1 MNKFKRIM
9 NSISVRIIIP
19 VIIITLLI
27 GLGLYFFV
35 LRSVS
40 EFTDKQ
46 IKEGFSYMALDIYR
60 ICDESLNELLQSGM
74 AADEKVKRIKKG
86 LTIGMIED
94 YMRQNKLKGFIMEGD
109 KGVFSTGGF
118 PAEFPELI
126 DKTVKENMVST
137 MWYEG
142 KKYYVYHMP
151 FPQWKWHIV
160 LIKEAVEYAALINK
174 MKFAYGATAFILL
187 LSTILIIYFLHR
199 AIKMPIDRIINPLKK
214 GERPAYKGISE
225 FEYLSDNIRQ
235 TMESLQDET
244 KMLNNIYHIAAS
256 KRGEEFL
263 DEVVITIARMFGLN
277 SLIARV
283 DPEGETANVITMYL
297 DGELKKGMKVSL
309 IGTPCEGVV
318 NKKHMAIIEKDV
330 YKQFPSSDF
339 LKSVKADAYIG
350 FAIFG
355 RKGNV
360 IGIVNAFGK
369 HRVFTESDMKV
380 FQTIGQMVATELEVL
395 DEERGRE
402 EMWEQLLQAQKMEAV
417 GRLAGGVAHDF
428 NNILSAITG
437 YAELAMRK
445 MEKDDPLRRNIEII
459 HKSANRAAT
468 LTQQLL
474 AFSRKQIIKPEVLN
488 LNTLINDM
496 MKMLKRLIGE
506 DIRIEILQGEGLWNI
521 KADRGQIEQV
531 LMNLAINAMDAM
543 PKGGT
548 LTIETE
554 NVVLGKGY
562 AEGHLSVTPGE
573 YVRLVVS
580 DTGQGMTDD
589 VQRRIFEPFFTTK
602 EGAKGTGLGLATVYG
617 VIKQHRGNI
626 YVYSEPGKGTT
637 FKMYFPRVKEA
648 EKQFERQELQVLP
661 RGTETILL
669 VEDEKEVREL
679 AAIVLSELGY
689 TVLEAEDAEDALKMV
704 KMYHGR
710 IHLLLT
716 DVVMPGMSGSALAK
730 EIRECCP
737 EIKIL
742 YMSGYTED
750 AIVKHGVLKNEIN
763 YLQKP
768 FTTYEFA
775 QAVRRVLNGDEK

>member
-1 MNKFKRIM
+1 LNKFKRIM

-74 AADEKVKRIKKG
+74 AVDEKAKRIQKG

-94 YMRQNKLKGFIMEGD
+94 YMRQNKLKGFIMEDD

-118 PAEFPELI
+118 PPEFAELI
-126 DKTVKENMVST
+126 DKTVKENMIST

-142 KKYYVYHMP
+142 KKYYVYHVP

-235 TMESLQDET
+235 TMESLQGET

-283 DPEGETANVITMYL
+283 DPDGETANVITMYL
-297 DGELKKGMKVSL
+297 NGELKRGMKVSL
-309 IGTPCEGVV
+309 IGTPCENVV

-355 RKGNV
+355 RKDNV
-360 IGIVNAFGK
+360 IGIVNAFGRHK
-369 HRVFTESDMKV
+369 AFTESDMKV

-428 NNILSAITG
+428 NNILSAIIG

-474 AFSRKQIIKPEVLN
+474 A
-488 LNTLINDM
+488 
-496 MKMLKRLIGE
+496 
-506 DIRIEILQGEGLWNI
+506 
-521 KADRGQIEQV
+521 
-531 LMNLAINAMDAM
+531 LAVN
-543 PKGGT
+543 
-548 LTIETE
+548 
-554 NVVLGKGY
+554 
-562 AEGHLSVTPGE
+562 
-573 YVRLVVS
+573 R
-580 DTGQGMTDD
+580 
-589 VQRRIFEPFFTTK
+589 
-602 EGAKGTGLGLATVYG
+602 
-617 VIKQHRGNI
+617 
-626 YVYSEPGKGTT
+626 
-637 FKMYFPRVKEA
+637 
-648 EKQFERQELQVLP
+648 
-661 RGTETILL
+661 
-669 VEDEKEVREL
+669 
-679 AAIVLSELGY
+679 
-689 TVLEAEDAEDALKMV
+689 
-704 KMYHGR
+704 
-710 IHLLLT
+710 
-716 DVVMPGMSGSALAK
+716 
-730 EIRECCP
+730 
-737 EIKIL
+737 
-742 YMSGYTED
+742 
-750 AIVKHGVLKNEIN
+750 
-763 YLQKP
+763 
-768 FTTYEFA
+768 
-775 QAVRRVLNGDEK
+775 